1 MADITQ
7 RNNGQVDDVANVNW
21 RGDQVAVPQGGQS
34 IYKTS
39 SIQLAQLG
47 SRKVVGDR
55 VFRYAKAED
64 PLKPGDTAQ
73 YGGEI
78 LSSIPIAPSVTQNA
92 GLRTITLTAATEIA
106 KNTYSE
112 GYLVCEMGATCS
124 NRGMV
129 YRIRSN
135 ALGSSAGTCVFT
147 LYDPIIY
154 ALQTTGTW
162 SVHQNLYMN
171 VDSGA
176 VTQVPVGVS
185 PVYATTGDY
194 FWLQTWGP
202 ATVVGTAAKG
212 DALVNSVSGLATIIA
227 ASDAQIGT
235 VIQTLAAATNNGLV
249 FLTIA
254 P

>member
-1 MADITQ
+1 MADITS
-7 RNNGQVDDVANVNW
+7 RNQGQVDDVANINW
-21 RGDQVAVPQGGQS
+21 RGDQISVPQGGQS

-39 SIQLAQLG
+39 TIQLAQLG

-55 VFRYAKAED
+55 VFRYAKAGLA
-64 PLKPGDTAQ
+64 LKPGDTTE

-78 LSSIPIAPSVTQNA
+78 LSSIPIAPSVTQAA
-92 GLRTITLTAATEIA
+92 GLRTITLTAATTIA
-106 KNTYSE
+106 KNTYAE

-129 YRIRSN
+129 YRIKSN
-135 ALGSSAGTCVFT
+135 AVGSAGVTCVFS
-147 LYDPIIY
+147 LYDPLIY

-162 SVHQNLYMN
+162 SVHQNIYMN
-171 VDSGA
+171 VGSGK
-176 VTQVPVGVS
+176 VTQAPLGVS
-185 PVYATTGDY
+185 PVYATTNDY

-202 ATVVGTAAKG
+202 ATVIGTAAKG
-212 DALVNSVSGLATIIA
+212 DGLVNSVSGKATIIA